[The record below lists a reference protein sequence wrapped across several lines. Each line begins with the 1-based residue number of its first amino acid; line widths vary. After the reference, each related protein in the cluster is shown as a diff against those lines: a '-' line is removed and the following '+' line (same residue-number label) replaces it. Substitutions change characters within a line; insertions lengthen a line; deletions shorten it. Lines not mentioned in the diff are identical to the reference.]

1 MNVKYAYLVFVYNR
15 PHHSLRQKAVL
26 VQTLFITEYK
36 PIEIHAHKQQFR
48 EKKTH
53 ECGIRQRICV
63 YQWGAAAIHV
73 LPSVSIVVLLWWY
86 YIDFMW
92 SRIKFE
98 CFFSLASSSSSFSSS
113 PKMFFFSSA
122 VDETPSL
129 RFHCIYVNVFLG
141 NKFDGFYIANMY
153 RSIWFT
159 SESRSKIFFI
169 STRTFPKSKTFL
181 QNAPIFD

>member
-1 MNVKYAYLVFVYNR
+1 MHIWFLFTTDRITVYVRRLFWCKHFLLQSTNQSKYTHTSNNFER
-15 PHHSLRQKAVL
+15 
-26 VQTLFITEYK
+26 
-36 PIEIHAHKQQFR
+36 
-48 EKKTH
+48 KKTH

-92 SRIKFE
+92 SRIKFD
-98 CFFSLASSSSSFSSS
+98 CFFSLASSSSSSS
-113 PKMFFFSSA
+113 PKMFFFSFA